1 MHCSAQV
8 TRTVLSPTHSELDQE
23 ASVTWLL
30 ALQPNLPTAAE
41 NWLWSPGAPPLLP
54 VPIITPLLPHS
65 RPDIEALDSED
76 LGSVLAR
83 LPF

>member
-1 MHCSAQV
+1 MDCAKPDSFGAGSGGLCHAV
-8 TRTVLSPTHSELDQE
+8 AVGPPAELAHSP
-23 ASVTWLL
+23 
-30 ALQPNLPTAAE
+30 E

-54 VPIITPLLPHS
+54 VPIITPLLSHY
-65 RPDIEALDSED
+65 RPGIEALDSGD